1 MPRILK
7 RIALS
12 SSVFAVVGVFVCAGP
27 VRLAAQGARARGAGQ
42 EVPSGGGQAAPSGG
56 GQAVPRGGERAVPSG
71 GERAV
76 PRAGERATRS
86 EARAPQAES
95 RRAEP
100 SPRAEPSRGE
110 GAATRVPPPRRA
122 EFPTATAVPRT
133 VPRTVPQG
141 PGYRSGYQGSNYR
154 REYQPNYR
162 QLYRPDYRQSYRPYY
177 TFRPRVRLG
186 FGLWIGYPVTYPTY
200 FYPATPYPYAYSSPY
215 PGAYPMAIYP
225 APGTTA
231 SVGAAG
237 GLSFDITPAEAGVYV
252 DGYYMGPVA
261 QFTPN
266 QPPLALAPGRH
277 HVEIREPGFE
287 VIAFDVDILPGQ
299 VIPYQGDLRRF

>member
-1 MPRILK
+1 MLRILK
-7 RIALS
+7 RIAIS
-12 SSVFAVVGVFVCAGP
+12 SSVFAVVGVFVCGGP
-27 VRLAAQGARARGAGQ
+27 VRLAAQGARARGAA
-42 EVPSGGGQAAPSGG
+42 PTAGQAVPSGG
-56 GQAVPRGGERAVPSG
+56 GQAVPRG
-71 GERAV
+71 
-76 PRAGERATRS
+76 GERATRS

-100 SPRAEPSRGE
+100 SRGE
-110 GAATRVPPPRRA
+110 GAATRALPPRRA

-133 VPRTVPQG
+133 LPQG
-141 PGYRSGYQGSNYR
+141 PQRRPDYRPDYRSGNQGSNYR

-200 FYPATPYPYAYSSPY
+200 FYPSTPYPYAYSSPY
-215 PGAYPMAIYP
+215 PSAYAYPTAIYP

-252 DGYYMGPVA
+252 DGYYMGLVA
-261 QFTPN
+261 QFTPD